1 MRFFLYLL
9 GLANAFACSLD
20 ILDIMNGDTSHFHMF
35 MTVLTGAVGI
45 ACFAAAFNSLLNNL
59 YGEDKDK

>member
-9 GLANAFACSLD
+9 GLANAFACSMD
-20 ILDIMNGDTSHFHMF
+20 ILDILNGDTSRLNMF

-45 ACFAAAFNSLLNNL
+45 ACFAAAFNSLLNHI
-59 YGEDKDK
+59 YGGDDK

>member
-9 GLANAFACSLD
+9 GLASAFACSLD

-45 ACFAAAFNSLLNNL
+45 ACFAAAFNENNAVVAA
-59 YGEDKDK
+59 